1 MEIFDWLFEGI
12 LILFVVVLVFL
23 LITRNK
29 IKERAKREAERLVA
43 KRIQLNLLSKKKKEE
58 DKALSVEKKV
68 KCDDGFT
75 RIYNGF
81 MYGIIRENVD
91 EGSISVKEIRANDGH
106 KRHSSHIYVHYFNEL
121 FNLEISNQKWFSDDG
136 VTLNS
141 SEILIKNEHYFI
153 LKNFYETRIEDII
166 TWKMQKEP
174 LVYKESK
181 RIPRSSLCCINNIYF
196 HTTFLKN
203 PCELFSGTIDG
214 TEYLNGVSKKNNT
227 YDSVSRVNWDDTEDV
242 GIITHYKGKPFT
254 GICYGLYDNGNLE
267 DEYEMLDG
275 LKHGKAVLY
284 YDNGQIK
291 SESNWKDDK
300 QEGLTKD
307 FHENGEK
314 IEQEDRKTLDL
325 SGFYEGND
333 EFKDSI
339 EPEEN
344 IQNNNLVSELQ
355 NDFPVKK
362 AIENYFI
369 ERPNIAR
376 IFDELN
382 MFLYKGFSAEKYLI
396 ETGIINSDDTRRIV
410 SQGFYDISLY
420 LETLEKDVNTL
431 NRRDLS
437 ISEEF
442 KKRYGKEVPEGSGID
457 SILFALHPEIKTSLK
472 QAIEMLNK
480 DGDIEPPSSKSN
492 KLEKEIDDF
501 YQLTEQNITIYKDG
515 KEIGSGFLCFSIF
528 ENNWEEEFG
537 DYDREEVDSFIVLNG
552 KELDDDDYDYDDTE
566 WGEEREISNST
577 DLNEITKQFEEI
589 RKE

>member
-153 LKNFYETRIEDII
+153 LKNFDETRIEDIK

-528 ENNWEEEFG
+528 E
-537 DYDREEVDSFIVLNG
+537 
-552 KELDDDDYDYDDTE
+552 
-566 WGEEREISNST
+566 
-577 DLNEITKQFEEI
+577 
-589 RKE
+589 

>member
-1 MEIFDWLFEGI
+1 
-12 LILFVVVLVFL
+12 
-23 LITRNK
+23 
-29 IKERAKREAERLVA
+29 
-43 KRIQLNLLSKKKKEE
+43 
-58 DKALSVEKKV
+58 
-68 KCDDGFT
+68 
-75 RIYNGF
+75 
-81 MYGIIRENVD
+81 
-91 EGSISVKEIRANDGH
+91 
-106 KRHSSHIYVHYFNEL
+106 
-121 FNLEISNQKWFSDDG
+121 
-136 VTLNS
+136 
-141 SEILIKNEHYFI
+141 
-153 LKNFYETRIEDII
+153 
-166 TWKMQKEP
+166 
-174 LVYKESK
+174 
-181 RIPRSSLCCINNIYF
+181 
-196 HTTFLKN
+196 
-203 PCELFSGTIDG
+203 
-214 TEYLNGVSKKNNT
+214 
-227 YDSVSRVNWDDTEDV
+227 
-242 GIITHYKGKPFT
+242 
-254 GICYGLYDNGNLE
+254 
-267 DEYEMLDG
+267 
-275 LKHGKAVLY
+275 
-284 YDNGQIK
+284 
-291 SESNWKDDK
+291 
-300 QEGLTKD
+300 
-307 FHENGEK
+307 
-314 IEQEDRKTLDL
+314 
-325 SGFYEGND
+325 
-333 EFKDSI
+333 
-339 EPEEN
+339 
-344 IQNNNLVSELQ
+344 
-355 NDFPVKK
+355 
-362 AIENYFI
+362 
-369 ERPNIAR
+369 
-376 IFDELN
+376 

-552 KELDDDDYDYDDTE
+552 KELDDYDYDDTE

>member
-43 KRIQLNLLSKKKKEE
+43 KRIQLNLLSKKKKEV
-58 DKALSVEKKV
+58 DKALSVENKV

-91 EGSISVKEIRANDGH
+91 EGSIFVKEIRANYGY
-106 KRHSSHIYVHYFNEL
+106 KRHSSNKYVDYFKDDINDL
-121 FNLEISNQKWFSDDG
+121 FYLEISNQKWFSDDG

-153 LKNFYETRIEDII
+153 LKNVDETRIEDIK
-166 TWKMQKEP
+166 TWEHH
-174 LVYKESK
+174 
-181 RIPRSSLCCINNIYF
+181 RRHRRPRSSLCCINNIYF
-196 HTTFLKN
+196 HTTLLKN
-203 PCELFSGTIDG
+203 PYELFSGTIDG

-275 LKHGKAVLY
+275 LKHGKAILY

-314 IEQEDRKTLDL
+314 IEQEDPKALDL
-325 SGFYEGND
+325 RGFYEGND
-333 EFKDSI
+333 EFKDFI

-344 IQNNNLVSELQ
+344 IQNNNLDSELQ

-552 KELDDDDYDYDDTE
+552 KELDDDDYDDTE